1 MSGGVG
7 IVSKWPI
14 VQQEQ
19 HIYKKVVGLIWRSN
33 KGFAYIK
40 INKNGKYHH
49 IIGTHLQAEDSTCFK
64 GKDKDIRQSQ
74 MSEIK
79 QFIKDKNI
87 LK

>member
-1 MSGGVG
+1 MAG
-7 IVSKWPI
+7 
-14 VQQEQ
+14 
-19 HIYKKVVGLIWRSN
+19 N

-49 IIGTHLQAEDSTCFK
+49 IIGTHLQAEDPTCFK

-74 MSEIK
+74 MMKLNSLSKTRIS
-79 QFIKDKNI
+79 